1 VLSNLYRI
9 IDFIATAFAFGAAF
23 LKLHATRALPTK
35 LLMAQAIG
43 VKRNKKKIVGEET
56 NNKRQPQINIAI
68 RNCDFYFFKN

>member
-43 VKRNKKKIVGEET
+43 VKRNKKKNCRRGDEQQTAAT
-56 NNKRQPQINIAI
+56 NQHRDK
-68 RNCDFYFFKN
+68 KL